1 MSRTVSRSRITRR
14 TVGAGLS
21 TLLLAAALAGAGTT
35 SAIAAQEVATQ
46 EEVVA
51 PGLLAAMQSDL
62 GLTEEQALARLAL
75 EANAGELVPLAEE
88 AAGDS
93 FAGSWFD
100 PVSGD
105 LIVAVT
111 DNSAVAAVEEIGV
124 ATAHVTH
131 TAAELDSV
139 KTEIDKL
146 ADSAPV
152 GVAGWGVDVRANEV
166 VIRVVEKHTDNPAV
180 QDFLADAGVAGPIG
194 VETLGE
200 PIVTHAAG
208 IVGGDP
214 FYVGNA
220 RCSIGFPVH
229 GGFVTAGH
237 CGTTGSAVRGWD
249 NTHIGQVQGRV
260 WPGSDMAWVNVGS
273 GWWTVPVVLGWGSV
287 SDQLVRGSSPVAVG
301 SSICRSG
308 STTGWR
314 CGTLT
319 AVNQTVRYS
328 SGEVAHGMS
337 FSSACSAPGD
347 SGGSVI
353 AGDQAQGVHSGGS
366 GSCEGTSMTVF
377 NPINPILQHYGL
389 TLHTA

>member
-1 MSRTVSRSRITRR
+1 MSRTTSRGRLTRR

-21 TLLLAAALAGAGTT
+21 TLFLAAGLAGL
-35 SAIAAQEVATQ
+35 SSPAAVAAAEVEA
-46 EEVVA
+46 A
-51 PGLLAAMQSDL
+51 SPGLIAAMQTDL
-62 GLTEEQALARLAL
+62 GLTKDQALTRLAQ
-75 EANAGELVPLAEE
+75 EAEAVELAPFAER
-88 AAGDS
+88 AAGDA
-93 FAGSWFD
+93 FGGSWFD
-100 PVSGD
+100 PASGE
-105 LIVAVT
+105 LVVAVT
-111 DNSAVAAVEEIGV
+111 DGGAVPMVEGTG
-124 ATAHVTH
+124 ATTELVTH
-131 TAAELDSV
+131 SAAELDTV
-139 KTEIDKL
+139 KAGIDDM
-146 ADSAPV
+146 ADRAPT
-152 GVAGWGVDVRANEV
+152 GVAGWGVDVRAN
-166 VIRVVEKHTDNPAV
+166 RVVVHVVEENADDPAV
-180 QDFLADAGVAGPIG
+180 REFVTEAAGGGPVD
-194 VETLGE
+194 VELLGD

-220 RCSIGFPVH
+220 RCSIGFSVH

-249 NTHIGQVQGRV
+249 NTHIGHVRGRV
-260 WPGSDMAWVNVGS
+260 WPGSDMAWVDVGS
-273 GWWTVPVVLGWGSV
+273 GWWTVPVVLGWGTV
-287 SDQLVRGSSPVAVG
+287 PDQLVRGSSPAPVG

-319 AVNQTVRYS
+319 AVNQTVQYS

-337 FSSACSAPGD
+337 FTSACSAPGD

-366 GSCEGTSMTVF
+366 GSCGGSSMTVF